1 MVHNDLIVDCYRVLM
16 MVPDPIIFFIS
27 FVLGTLI
34 KVLKKIILIYN
45 IICMF
50 LSILFLQIQELNP
63 FSGNF
68 QVFKQCG
75 KIEAVRITKGNRL
88 LIKLVSNDNF
98 LTSKGIELTLR
109 GKYNLLILWLYQQ
122 NKNNKLNYDEIK
134 FCSIFSCKISYV
146 KDSIY
151 FDVLCVLCLK

>member
-1 MVHNDLIVDCYRVLM
+1 
-16 MVPDPIIFFIS
+16 
-27 FVLGTLI
+27 
-34 KVLKKIILIYN
+34 
-45 IICMF
+45 MF

-109 GKYNLLILWLYQQ
+109 GKYNLLIL
-122 NKNNKLNYDEIK
+122 
-134 FCSIFSCKISYV
+134 
-146 KDSIY
+146 
-151 FDVLCVLCLK
+151 